1 MFGLNS
7 CNHIRFR
14 IVFLQPPVNLSYFTD
29 MLYRLLFAIGLL
41 ISSLG
46 FSQEEFTAPECVLL
60 TKIPFTQLSGG
71 IIIIRAKLDQF
82 PDSLNFVFDTGS
94 GGISLDSA
102 TANDLNIPLTK
113 SNRTIRGIAGI
124 KNVSFAL
131 NHELGFTGLTTR
143 QLDFH
148 INDYELLTSVY
159 GIRIDGIIGYS
170 FIRRYVI
177 RINYDSN
184 LLEIYTP
191 GIFRYPKGGYLLKP
205 DFTTLPRQT
214 ALLEDGRAVYNRYIF
229 DTGAGLCFLLSR
241 DFVEDSSLFKTKK
254 KFYPTQAEG
263 LGGKKQMD
271 LTVAKSVKIGPFKF
285 RNVPVHVFDDTYNV
299 TSYPTLGGIMGNDLL
314 RRFNVILNYPQQMI
328 HIKPN
333 NHYNELFDYS
343 YTGLGIYLIDGE
355 IRVVDII
362 KDSPGD
368 KAGFQKG
375 DVIFSV
381 ESNFSKNIQTY
392 KNLFQNAIGKIKMVV
407 FRDQT
412 PMVVTLDVKDIR
424 K

>member
-1 MFGLNS
+1 
-7 CNHIRFR
+7 
-14 IVFLQPPVNLSYFTD
+14 

-102 TANDLNIPLTK
+102 TANDLKIPLTK

>member
-29 MLYRLLFAIGLL
+29 LLYRLLFAIGLL

-102 TANDLNIPLTK
+102 TANDLKIPLTK